1 MGRTQRPYDFPRSR
15 GEVVS
20 RMERLGAR
28 SKTAYRE
35 SDTNRFNPIPITCKG
50 REIRFSPAISRS
62 FVVVS
67 SIWLQLIWMAVG
79 STVKTRDLVKLNNN
93 SIPSALLLI
102 FGVPTR
108 SGAFTRHWAGHNT
121 NGKCHPRHKRT
132 NVSKFRLA
140 QRLERTAHLL
150 QRSAGSGGM
159 FAPGPPGPG

>member
-1 MGRTQRPYDFPRSR
+1 MGWTQRPYDFRRSR

-35 SDTNRFNPIPITCKG
+35 SGTNRFNPIPITGKG

-67 SIWLQLIWMAVG
+67 SIWLQLIWLTVG

-93 SIPSALLLI
+93 SIPTVPSAK
-102 FGVPTR
+102 
-108 SGAFTRHWAGHNT
+108 H
-121 NGKCHPRHKRT
+121 CCCD
-132 NVSKFRLA
+132 A
-140 QRLERTAHLL
+140 QSRGQQATWINI
-150 QRSAGSGGM
+150 SAE
-159 FAPGPPGPG
+159 